1 LFDDSFLD
9 EVEDP
14 LELDEESLLLAPW
27 ELSFVLLESLSDDFD
42 WFAWLDD
49 LLLSVE

>member
-9 EVEDP
+9 EVEDS
-14 LELDEESLLLAPW
+14 LELDEESLLLVPW
-27 ELSFVLLESLSDDFD
+27 ELSFVSLDPFSADFD
-42 WFAWLDD
+42 WLDD

>member
-1 LFDDSFLD
+1 MD

-14 LELDEESLLLAPW
+14 LELDEESLLLAPG
-27 ELSFVLLESLSDDFD
+27 ELSFVPPEPFSADFD
-42 WFAWLDD
+42 WFTWLDD

>member
-9 EVEDP
+9 DVEDP

-27 ELSFVLLESLSDDFD
+27 ELSFAPLEAFSADFD
-42 WFAWLDD
+42 WFA
-49 LLLSVE
+49 